1 MNIIEKILWK
11 HNIEKRGRVGPGD
24 LVRTKVDKAIILD
37 MAALHMEFLRNPPR
51 RLFDPKKVAI
61 VFDHYVPSPNIEITT
76 GTGKIRKMARKWR
89 VGEFY
94 DYGRGGISHTLAG
107 ERGWL
112 LPGRIIA
119 NTDSHT
125 IASGAYNSIGRGL
138 GTPELMQVLCEGT
151 TWFLVGET
159 VNVEFN
165 NKLKNGSEAKD
176 IFLTLAND
184 IGEVPNDN
192 IEFTGLGISSL
203 SIDERAVISTMC
215 AELSAEFAVFP
226 YDSELQE
233 YLKGRAETIYKPVKS
248 DKDAEYRDFFQFDL
262 HDIRPMVALP
272 DTVSRN
278 VKEVR
283 EVEGIP
289 IDQATI
295 GSCANGRLSDLRV
308 AAKILKGKKIHDKV
322 RLIVTP
328 STQQIYL
335 EAYRMGYISTIVEAG
350 GIVTNSTCGSCFGG
364 HMGIVGPDEIVITS
378 TTRNFKGRMGS
389 RDAKIYL
396 ASSATVTA
404 SAISGKITDPREF
417 LSEAI

>member
-1 MNIIEKILWK
+1 MNIVEKILLK
-11 HNIEKRGRVGPGD
+11 HSIEKKERIAPGD
-24 LVRTKVDKAIILD
+24 LVKTSVDKAILLD
-37 MAALHMEFLRNPPR
+37 MAALHGEFLRNPPKQ
-51 RLFDPKKVAI
+51 LFNPDKVAI
-61 VFDHYVPSPNIEITT
+61 VFDHYVPSPNVDITT
-76 GTGKIRKMARKWR
+76 GTGKIRRLAEKWG
-89 VGEFY
+89 VKEFY
-94 DYGRGGISHTLAG
+94 DYGRGGISHALAG
-107 ERGWL
+107 ERGWI

-159 VNVEFN
+159 VKVEFS
-165 NKLKNGSEAKD
+165 NKLKDGSEAKD
-176 IFLTLAND
+176 VFLRLAND
-184 IGEVPNDN
+184 VGEIPNDN

-215 AELSAEFAVFP
+215 AELGAEFAVFP
-226 YDSELQE
+226 YDSKLEG
-233 YLKGRAETIYKPVKS
+233 YLKGRAESEYSPVTS
-248 DKDAEYRDFFQFDL
+248 DKEAEYRDIYQFDL
-262 HDIRPMVALP
+262 SDIRPMVALP
-272 DTVSRN
+272 DSVSRN
-278 VKEVR
+278 VKEARDLENV
-283 EVEGIP
+283 V

-295 GSCANGRLSDLRV
+295 GSCANGRLSDLRI
-308 AAKILKGKKIHDKV
+308 AAKILKGKKIHSSV

-335 EAYRMGYISTIVEAG
+335 EAQKMGYISTIVEAG

-364 HMGIVGPDEIVITS
+364 HMGVVGPSETVITS

-396 ASSATVTA
+396 ASSATVA
-404 SAISGKITDPREF
+404 SSAIAGKITDPREF
-417 LSEAI
+417 LEKAK